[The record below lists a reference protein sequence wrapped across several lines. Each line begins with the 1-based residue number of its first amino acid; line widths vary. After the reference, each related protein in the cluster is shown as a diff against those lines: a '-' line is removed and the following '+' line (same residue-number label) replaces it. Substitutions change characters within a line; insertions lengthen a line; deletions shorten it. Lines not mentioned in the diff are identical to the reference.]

1 MVLLER
7 QSLISGKKSFREID
21 MEETAFAKAHDAW
34 ANGALVQNAF
44 PNLDADDR
52 EFIVSGIT
60 PEEWDATYGALEA

>member
-1 MVLLER
+1 
-7 QSLISGKKSFREID
+7 